1 VFFVFCLFRV
11 VGTLV
16 GFVVC
21 RWMLIGGC
29 LIFVALRLFDSFS
42 LLVVV
47 EVMFARNIGGD
58 GSYLGSL
65 MNCYGFDESLV
76 VLVCGAS

>member
-1 VFFVFCLFRV
+1 VFLVFFLFRL

-21 RWMLIGGC
+21 RWMLVGGC
-29 LIFVALRLFDSFS
+29 LVFMDLGLFDSFF

-47 EVMFARNIGGD
+47 EVMLARNIGGD
-58 GSYLGSL
+58 GSV
-65 MNCYGFDESLV
+65 MMV
-76 VLVCGAS
+76 VIDHIWVRL